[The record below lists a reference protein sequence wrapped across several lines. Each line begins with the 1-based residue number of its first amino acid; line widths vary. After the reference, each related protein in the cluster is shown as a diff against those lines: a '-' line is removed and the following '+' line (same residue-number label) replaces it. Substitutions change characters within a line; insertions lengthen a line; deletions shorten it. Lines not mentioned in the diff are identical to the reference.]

1 MKTKIKTH
9 LKIGDKVK
17 IITGNQKGTMG
28 NISVINRKK
37 ELLSLASLLPRV
49 TYKKDPKGGEAKR
62 IELQPMIHI
71 SNVILWD
78 TKANCGSKIGYKIIE
93 GTKKRYFKKSGNVV

>member
-1 MKTKIKTH
+1 MTEKIKTH

-37 ELLSLASLLPRV
+37 ELLSINSLLPV
-49 TYKKDPKGGEAKR
+49 IAFKKNPQGGEVKR

-71 SNVILWD
+71 SNVMLWD
-78 TKANCGSKIGYKIIE
+78 TDANCTSKIGYKIIE
-93 GTKKRYFKKSGNVV
+93 GTKKRYFKKSGNIV

>member
-37 ELLSLASLLPRV
+37 ELLSLATLLPRII
-49 TYKKDPKGGEAKR
+49 YKKNP
-62 IELQPMIHI
+62 QI
-71 SNVILWD
+71 SLRTIILLLCRHLNL
-78 TKANCGSKIGYKIIE
+78 TVYLYLE
-93 GTKKRYFKKSGNVV
+93 YL

>member
-1 MKTKIKTH
+1 MKEKIKTH

-37 ELLSLASLLPRV
+37 ELLSIATLLPRV
-49 TYKKDPKGGEAKR
+49 IYKKNPQGGESKR

-78 TKANCGSKIGYKIIE
+78 TQANCSSKIGYKLIE